1 MLLQGRYLHDRETLV
16 QAVTRLGAGFW
27 VMTPFET
34 VDGYTVL
41 VNRGF
46 VPPTHRRPATRSQ
59 GQIEGETTVIGLLRM
74 SEPKGGFLRAND
86 SATDR
91 WYSRDVAAISA
102 ARDLGH
108 SAPYFVDAEA
118 MRPAIAGAPVGGLTV
133 IAFANNHLQYAL
145 FMQGRYLHDRE
156 TLVQAV
162 TRLGAGFWVMTPL
175 EIVDGYTVLVNRG
188 FVPPTI
194 VAPRQLAWPDRRRDH
209 HHRVAADERAKR
221 RFPAR
226 QRQRDRPLVL
236 TRRAAISAA
245 RDLGHSAPYFVDA
258 ESMRPAI
265 AGAPVGGLTVIAFA
279 NNHLQYALTWFALA
293 SMLAGGAW
301 LMFRRAALRGIHCA
315 KL

>member
-1 MLLQGRYLHDRETLV
+1 MRLLQPRPARHSGQSVSAEQHEYRRVLLQGRYLHDRETLV

-46 VPPTHRRPATRSQ
+46 VPPAHRRPATRSQ

-74 SEPKGGFLRAND
+74 SEPRGGFLRAND

-102 ARDLGH
+102 ARGLGH

-118 MRPAIAGAPVGGLTV
+118 
-133 IAFANNHLQYAL
+133 
-145 FMQGRYLHDRE
+145 
-156 TLVQAV
+156 
-162 TRLGAGFWVMTPL
+162 
-175 EIVDGYTVLVNRG
+175 
-188 FVPPTI
+188 
-194 VAPRQLAWPDRRRDH
+194 
-209 HHRVAADERAKR
+209 
-221 RFPAR
+221 
-226 QRQRDRPLVL
+226 
-236 TRRAAISAA
+236 
-245 RDLGHSAPYFVDA
+245 
-258 ESMRPAI
+258 MRPAI

-301 LMFRRAALRGIHCA
+301 LVFRGDRATRYL
-315 KL
+315 LS